1 MLGKLGDLSKLRVCY
16 EAGPTGYVLYWQLI
30 KLGVHCEV
38 IAPSLVPVKPGERV
52 KTDRRDAEKLARA
65 YRSGELTAVFVPDAE
80 HEALRDLVRAR
91 EAAKKDEL
99 RARHRLS
106 KYLLRNGRYAP
117 AGSRAWTLTYWRWV
131 RTLQFEH
138 AAQSATLLDYIAE
151 VEHQGQRIER
161 LEKMIDEAIASA
173 PAQMMSVVHALLSL
187 RVVAKITAVT
197 LAVEVGTFRRFE
209 RAQQLM
215 SYTGMVPSEHSSG
228 GRRQQGA
235 ITKTGN
241 NHLRRVL
248 IEAAWHYRHRP
259 SLSNRQR
266 ALQKQLDGRVLEIAW
281 NAQLRLNGAT
291 DGWTRAASHLA
302 RWSRRLHA
310 SSSASSGRSAQPPKR
325 LRCRATQPE
334 CRSASRTGQWSSAA
348 TERRILESVM
358 RHRPASLVRGS
369 SRWIMSMRRALLD
382 PRISA

>member
-1 MLGKLGDLSKLRVCY
+1 MDVHASTIAVAVVEGRGLPRSVGVIENRPEAVRRLLGKLGDAATLRVCY
-16 EAGPTGYVLYWQLI
+16 EAGPTGYVLYWQLT

-38 IAPSLVPVKPGERV
+38 IAPSLVPVKPGDRV

-106 KYLLRNGRYAP
+106 KYLLRYGRYAP

-131 RTLQFEH
+131 RTVQFEH
-138 AAQSATLLDYIAE
+138 AAQNATLLDYIAE

-161 LEKMIDEAIASA
+161 LEKSIDEAIESA
-173 PAQMMSVVHALLSL
+173 PQHMRSVVQALQSL
-187 RVVAKITAVT
+187 RGVAKLTAVT

-235 ITKTGN
+235 ITKIGN

-259 SLSNRQR
+259 CLSNRQR
-266 ALQKQLDGRVLEIAW
+266 ALQKQLDPRVLEIAW
-281 NAQLRLNGAT
+281 NAQLRLNRRYVRLSARSKPAGKVVTAVARELVGFIWAIGT
-291 DGWTRAASHLA
+291 AAEA
-302 RWSRRLHA
+302 
-310 SSSASSGRSAQPPKR
+310 GCAQRK
-325 LRCRATQPE
+325 
-334 CRSASRTGQWSSAA
+334 AA
-348 TERRILESVM
+348 
-358 RHRPASLVRGS
+358 
-369 SRWIMSMRRALLD
+369 
-382 PRISA
+382 